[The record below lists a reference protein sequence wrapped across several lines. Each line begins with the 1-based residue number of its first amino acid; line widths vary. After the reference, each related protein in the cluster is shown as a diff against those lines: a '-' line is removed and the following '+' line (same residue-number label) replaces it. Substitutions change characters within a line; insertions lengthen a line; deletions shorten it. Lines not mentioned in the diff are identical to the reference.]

1 VLPKPEP
8 ALPASVSPTIA
19 AKDALR
25 RTMRQ
30 KRAGLTDRTHRTA
43 VLWDNVVARLHVLG
57 DDLTVL
63 AFQGVRSE
71 PNTTGLVERLEA
83 DGHIVL
89 LPRVEGEHLVAVV
102 HRPGDALHEGAFGIA
117 EPDGPAVDPAVV
129 DVVLVPGLAFTR
141 DGRRLGQGGGF
152 YDRFLPSLRPDC
164 ITLGVCF
171 AEQVVDDLPSEEHD
185 WVLHA
190 VLTDRD
196 VQSPT

>member
-1 VLPKPEP
+1 M
-8 ALPASVSPTIA
+8 
-19 AKDALR
+19 R
-25 RTMRQ
+25 RTRV
-30 KRAGLTDRTHRTA
+30 ALTDRTTRTA
-43 VLWDNVVARLHVLG
+43 ALWDNVVIRLHEMG
-57 DDLTVL
+57 DNLTIL

-83 DGHIVL
+83 DGHTVL

-102 HRPGDALHEGAFGIA
+102 HHPGDALHEGAFGIA

-129 DVVLVPGLAFTR
+129 DVVLVPGLAFTS

-152 YDRFLPSLRPDC
+152 YDRFLPLLRAGC
-164 ITLGVCF
+164 ATIGVGF

-190 VLTDRD
+190 VVTDRD
-196 VQSPT
+196 LQSRS